1 MRTLRGWSE
10 EELASR
16 LEQLEALSVSFGE
29 EAREQMRAGD
39 PRWQPVRSEAIV
51 AREPPGPPLPDGP
64 FERACE
70 LVRAYRFS
78 DPSIVRATF
87 DAARPLLGRRMLL
100 EIRVLGLRYL
110 CGTVVGQVRD
120 ERTERE
126 SVFGFR
132 YDTLEGHIE
141 RGEEWF
147 LVRKDHAT
155 GAIHFT
161 IASRWQRGE
170 LASAWSRAG
179 FAVLAGRYRRL
190 WLRRAHARMR
200 AMLGQARSPAGRA
213 YLLAASAG
221 ALSGARSTA
230 GPWTA
235 AAAARGMPARGV
247 ARGLASRAPLLSI
260 MALAEALAD
269 KHPRIPPRVS
279 PVPWLGRIGAGAL
292 AGAAIAS
299 HLGRDPK
306 AGALLGGAAAGVAT
320 KVSSRARAR
329 LAERLRE
336 PLAGLAEDV
345 LVGALARTVAS
356 RSSPAV

>member
-1 MRTLRGWSE
+1 LRGWSE

-16 LEQLEALSVSFGE
+16 LEQLDALAVSFDE
-29 EAREQMRAGD
+29 EAREQMRARD
-39 PRWQPVRSEAIV
+39 ERWHPVRSEAVI
-51 AREPPGPPLPDGP
+51 AREPPGPPLPSGP

-70 LVRAYRFS
+70 LVRQYRFS
-78 DPSIVRATF
+78 DPSIVSATF
-87 DAARPLLGRRMLL
+87 DPARPLLGRRMLL
-100 EIRVLGLRYL
+100 QIRVLGLRYL
-110 CGTVVGQVRD
+110 CGTRVGEVRD
-120 ERTERE
+120 ERTEHE

-155 GAIHFT
+155 GAIRFS

-170 LASAWSRAG
+170 LASAWTRAG
-179 FAVLAGRYRRL
+179 FTLLAGRYRAV

-200 AMLGQARSPAGRA
+200 AMLGSARSTSARA

-230 GPWTA
+230 GPLTA
-235 AAAARGMPARGV
+235 ALSARGVPARGV
-247 ARGLASRAPLLSI
+247 ARGLASRAPLLST
-260 MALAEALAD
+260 MALGEVLAD
-269 KHPRIPPRVS
+269 KHPRIPSRTSVL
-279 PVPWLGRIGAGAL
+279 PWIGRIAAGAL

-320 KVSSRARAR
+320 KVSYRARAS
-329 LAERLRE
+329 LAERVRE
-336 PLAGLAEDV
+336 PLAGLVEDAVVGTLGRAVVSRV
-345 LVGALARTVAS
+345 LET
-356 RSSPAV
+356 